1 MLSRKYPLSCIR
13 RLPPVHEQIA
23 LQCAKNISRMA
34 VGLPKP
40 TIPTGEVP
48 VLVEI
53 RRTDDSSVYYY
64 QVNVSSD
71 YHSDDYDY
79 DRDEDLTTV
88 IGEISNLK
96 QWRDLAAPITKTVNV
111 APPPCP
117 MHGQQQQR
125 SVEAIG
131 SIGLAEATNP
141 QVMMTQSALHIVQ
154 DPETRVICKG
164 NVATFNELPL
174 TREADELTKAHFM
187 ATLHQQQA
195 SPLDYAEL
203 WLPQHGTCW
212 AIQRFTPLPLEIAEL
227 SFDENNEYVKKAILP
242 TPAPSQ
248 TLKASPQ
255 LTQHKTLLQPQLQ
268 NFPLKIQVGQ
278 QHSSSP
284 LRLLNDIKL
293 NDKIS
298 VKNAV
303 LRLNQNGDYVS
314 NEQVLPLINGFKHC
328 QQTHGLNGYSK
339 PQETSNGV
347 TPPKNGFKL
356 AMESIDIHKL
366 QPHGHNGRK
375 DSFRCMDMIP
385 PTGTTSRSPHHHYE
399 VPLLS
404 CYNDDHLPKIK
415 EESNLHQ
422 DLDSSFTKRA
432 TTLHMQD
439 MLAPG
444 ATYPT
449 ELQTLFRWN
458 YCDLCRT
465 GMRTVRN
472 AVDHY
477 SSKAHDRR
485 VNTWLTRHCCEYGD
499 ASEEVLRFVRTPG
512 PAAFYCEVCDL
523 KLTSM
528 RHAQQHLFGRRH
540 HLVSQHITKPNGEG
554 HYDGQGRWVRTDT
567 KWLMCQLCDVSI
579 TSESQMAMHMA
590 GARHRR
596 RQHTSCPGVPL
607 SLNGSHIYR
616 ITANGLME
624 PVNPFGCYMKHN
636 GNCSGIGNA
645 LNGIKRSP
653 LGTPLGEGA
662 GTGQCQRPQQDING
676 STDVNSAY
684 YCEVCNINLNH
695 LKSAKQH
702 EDGRMHNKKLHR
714 VNNIKVAYA

>member
-1 MLSRKYPLSCIR
+1 MLSRKYPSSCIR

-34 VGLPKP
+34 VDLPKP

-48 VLVEI
+48 VLVEL
-53 RRTDDSSVYYY
+53 RRTDDSSVHYY

-71 YHSDDYDY
+71 YHNDDIDY
-79 DRDEDLTTV
+79 DRDEDWTTV

-96 QWRDLAAPITKTVNV
+96 QWLNLTAPITET
-111 APPPCP
+111 ADIQPPPCP
-117 MHGQQQQR
+117 MHGQLQQQR
-125 SVEAIG
+125 SVGTIG
-131 SIGLAEATNP
+131 SIRLAQATNP

-154 DPETRVICKG
+154 DPETKVICKE
-164 NVATFNELPL
+164 NVATFNELPI
-174 TREADELTKAHFM
+174 TREADELTKEHFM

-212 AIQRFTPLPLEIAEL
+212 AIQRFTPLPLEIAEISL
-227 SFDENNEYVKKAILP
+227 DENNEYVKKVMLP
-242 TPAPSQ
+242 TPAPSH

-255 LTQHKTLLQPQLQ
+255 LIQQAPQLQ

-284 LRLLNDIKL
+284 IRLLNGIKL

-314 NEQVLPLINGFKHC
+314 SEQVLPRINGFKYSQHH
-328 QQTHGLNGYSK
+328 QPTHGPNGYSK
-339 PQETSNGV
+339 PQKSSNGV
-347 TPPKNGFKL
+347 IPTKNGFKL
-356 AMESIDIHKL
+356 AMESIDIHK
-366 QPHGHNGRK
+366 HHNGEK
-375 DSFRCMDMIP
+375 GSFRCLDMTP
-385 PTGTTSRSPHHHYE
+385 PTGTSSRSPHYHQ

-422 DLDSSFTKRA
+422 DRDSSFTKKV
-432 TTLHMQD
+432 TTLHMHD
-439 MLAPG
+439 MLAPE
-444 ATYPT
+444 ATYPV

-465 GMRTVRN
+465 AMRTVRN

-485 VNTWLTRHCCEYGD
+485 VNTWLMRHCCEYGN
-499 ASEEVLRFVRTPG
+499 ASEEVLRCVRTPG

-528 RHAQQHLFGRRH
+528 MHAQQHLFGRRH
-540 HLVSQHITKPNGEG
+540 LMVSQNMTKPNGEG
-554 HYDGQGRWVRTDT
+554 HYDDQGRWVRTDT

-596 RQHTSCPGVPL
+596 RQYTSCPGVRL

-616 ITANGLME
+616 ITANGSME
-624 PVNPFGCYMKHN
+624 PLNPFGCYMKHS
-636 GNCSGIGNA
+636 GNCSGIGSA
-645 LNGIKRSP
+645 LNGIKRLP
-653 LGTPLGEGA
+653 LGILRGNPLKIKAETGHCQKEQQPQPN
-662 GTGQCQRPQQDING
+662 GTN
-676 STDVNSAY
+676 STVY

-702 EDGRMHNKKLHR
+702 EDGRMHNKKMQR
-714 VNNIKVAYA
+714 VNIFHAAYA